1 MIIEYIRYE
10 MPRDSVVGF
19 IEAYEGAAF
28 HLQTSPNCL
37 AFELSLGVEEPGRC
51 IVRIEWDSVE
61 GHERHFTSS
70 EGFTQ
75 FIEEIRPWLG
85 YIVEMGHYEATAVR
99 SSGGIV
105 GAPKEDLHEDPRLRS
120 QGSRR

>member
-10 MPRDSVVGF
+10 MPRDSVKGF
-19 IEAYEGAAF
+19 IEAYARAAS
-28 HLQTSPNCL
+28 HLQASPNCL
-37 AFELSLGVEEPGRC
+37 TFELSQGVEEPGRC

-75 FIEEIRPWLG
+75 FIDEIRPWLA

-99 SSGGIV
+99 SPGGIV
-105 GAPKEDLHEDPRLRS
+105 GASKENVHEDPRLRS
-120 QGSRR
+120 QGTRR